1 MAAEIRSMASVIKG
15 KDAGVLFVLLK
26 RFETQ
31 RLPRAQQLKAKV
43 DNGGLLNDT
52 DLAFLK
58 KVQEDA
64 RHIRPLVSKHPKW
77 QPIAKQAAA
86 LYKEITEKG
95 LANQEAAK
103 VNKR

>member
-1 MAAEIRSMASVIKG
+1 MTTRKDKDLKDLGVIL
-15 KDAGVLFVLLK
+15 VLIK

-43 DNGGLLNDT
+43 DSGGLLNGT
-52 DLAFLK
+52 DMAFLK

-64 RHIRPLVSKHPKW
+64 RHIRPLAQKHPKW
-77 QPIAKQAAA
+77 QPLVAQATA

-95 LANQEAAK
+95 LANEEAAK
-103 VNKR
+103 R